1 MLQVDHGTFTALVF
15 SIYGSMR
22 RECNM
27 CYSWLSQLISDK
39 RNLLKSIIINCIKTK
54 VCFALLKLSLLCLQ
68 GSRMVCRKV
77 SEFECDIDV
86 SIGHAKFELYNS
98 NILARP
104 SETSLSHL
112 NYYIYIYI
120 YWFLLI
126 YIYIYWFLLIYI
138 YIYIYILILPCVSV
152 DWFLYEWK
160 LSSRW
165 ICLM

>member
-27 CYSWLSQLISDK
+27 CYSRLSQLISDR
-39 RNLLKSIIINCIKTK
+39 RNLLKSITINCIKTK
-54 VCFALLKLSLLCLQ
+54 VCFALLQLSLLCLQ
-68 GSRMVCRKV
+68 GSRMVCRQV

-120 YWFLLI
+120 YI
-126 YIYIYWFLLIYI
+126 YIDFTLRISWL
-138 YIYIYILILPCVSV
+138 VSIWV
-152 DWFLYEWK
+152 ET
-160 LSSRW
+160 
-165 ICLM
+165 